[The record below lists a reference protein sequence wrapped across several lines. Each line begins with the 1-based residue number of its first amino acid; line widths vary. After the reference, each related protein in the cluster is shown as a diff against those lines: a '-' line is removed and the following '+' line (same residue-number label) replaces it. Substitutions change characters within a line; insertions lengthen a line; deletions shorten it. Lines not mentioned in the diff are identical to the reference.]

1 MSRLSPEL
9 LRIVRIDELLQN
21 VADSERIACMV
32 IDEFLVHAEPQL
44 RELRRAI
51 ELGDAAVLALAAHR
65 LKGSLFAVSA
75 ASATTGRASA
85 LELAALHR
93 DLSAARSELAVLAPQ
108 VVVLAGALRAWR
120 EQCALPRRLAT

>member
-21 VADSERIACMV
+21 VADSEHIACMV
-32 IDEFLVHAEPQL
+32 IDEFLVHVEPQL
-44 RELRRAI
+44 SELRCAI
-51 ELGDAAVLALAAHR
+51 EQGDLAVLAQAAHR
-65 LKGSLFAVSA
+65 LRGSVSAVSA
-75 ASATTGRASA
+75 ASATTGRAAA

-93 DLSAARSELAVLAPQ
+93 DLNAARSELAALAPQ

-120 EQCALPRRLAT
+120 EQCAVPRRGAT